1 MDAEVQKY
9 SYIAKKLA
17 RKYAA
22 KNRSEY
28 DDLFQVAMIGIW
40 QALQRTK
47 EQGNQEAY
55 VFIYARGNVLKHMSR
70 NRHVIRPPRTIV
82 ELATSIRKRSL
93 EDKNAEEIA
102 DILNV
107 KINHVNDSLIY
118 LQESVSS
125 LDSQDEDGLTLMDRL
140 GHIEHDLEF
149 VIDYESFINK
159 LNKRDQYILKKS
171 LQGHS
176 QSEIAKEL
184 GVAQMTVSRYLTRI
198 KKEYFNNVQEEL
210 TWTN

>member
-17 RKYAA
+17 HKYAA

-28 DDLFQVAMIGIW
+28 DDLYQVAMIGIW

-82 ELATSIRKRSL
+82 ELATSIRKRGL
-93 EDKNAEEIA
+93 EDKNSEEIA
-102 DILNV
+102 AILNV
-107 KINHVNDSLIY
+107 KTKHVNDCLIY
-118 LQESVSS
+118 LQENVSS
-125 LDSQDEDGLTLMDRL
+125 LDSQNEDGLTLLDQL
-140 GHIEHDLEF
+140 GYTENMEYK
-149 VIDYESFINK
+149 IDYGSFINS
-159 LNKRDQYILKKS
+159 LNKRDRFIFKKT
-171 LQGHS
+171 LQGLS
-176 QSEIAKEL
+176 QSEIASEL
-184 GVAQMTVSRYLTRI
+184 GIAQMTVSRYLKGI
-198 KKEYFNNVQEEL
+198 KQNYLNSVQGEL
-210 TWTN
+210 SWTS